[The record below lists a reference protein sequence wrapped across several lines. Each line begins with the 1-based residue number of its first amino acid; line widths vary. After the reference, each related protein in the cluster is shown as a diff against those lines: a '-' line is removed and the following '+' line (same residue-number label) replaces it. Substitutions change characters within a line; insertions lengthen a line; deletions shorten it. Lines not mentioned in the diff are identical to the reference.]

1 MLGLVCLIVA
11 YLLGGIPFGL
21 LLAKWKTGQ
30 DVRQMG
36 SGNIGATNVM
46 RTAGTATGV
55 VTLLLDVAKGY
66 MAVWLAS
73 QWPGTD
79 VWLMSSAAAA
89 VMLGHAFPPYLRF
102 QGGKSVATFVGA
114 FLFLAPLPVLAALIV
129 FAVTVA
135 ASRFVS
141 LGSVLGAA
149 TFPLAVWLIQHP
161 PAPVLLAAIFGGAF
175 VVWRHKTNI
184 ERLRAGTE
192 HVLRLRGANR

>member
-1 MLGLVCLIVA
+1 MTGLICLVVA
-11 YLLGGIPFGL
+11 YLTGGIPFGL
-21 LLAKWKTGQ
+21 LLAKWKTGR

-46 RTAGTATGV
+46 RTAGTAVGV
-55 VTLLLDVAKGY
+55 ITLLLDIAKGY
-66 MAVWLAS
+66 AAVWLAS
-73 QWPGTD
+73 KWPDTD
-79 VWLMSSAAAA
+79 VWLMSCAAAA

-114 FLFLAPLPVLAALIV
+114 FLFLAPLPVAATVVV
-129 FAVTVA
+129 FGATVA
-135 ASRFVS
+135 VSRFVS

-161 PAPVLLAAIFGGAF
+161 PAPVLLAAIFGGVF
-175 VVWRHKTNI
+175 VVWRHKSNI

-192 HVLRLRGANR
+192 NVLRLRGAKS